1 MKTFFLYL
9 ISFFIF
15 MTFFSGCV
23 VTIIGDIPAST
34 APSFSIIQIV
44 SASLV
49 TIYELVVRIVPTIA
63 NYSAVGFIINILK
76 KLSDTLNV
84 EK

>member
-1 MKTFFLYL
+1 
-9 ISFFIF
+9 

-23 VTIIGDIPAST
+23 VTIIGDIPVT
-34 APSFSIIQIV
+34 APPVFSVIQIV
-44 SASLV
+44 SASIV
-49 TIYELVVRIVPTIA
+49 TIYELIVRIVPTVG

-84 EK
+84 SK

>member
-1 MKTFFLYL
+1 MKTFFIYI
-9 ISFFIF
+9 ISFLVFL
-15 MTFFSGCV
+15 TFFSGCI
-23 VTIIGDIPAST
+23 VTIIGDIPVSPT
-34 APSFSIIQIV
+34 PSFSIIQIV
-44 SASLV
+44 SASIV
-49 TIYELVVRIVPTIA
+49 TIYELVVRIVPTVG